1 MAPITIAS
9 GWPIE
14 ARRSL
19 LAGIA
24 LIGAVSLIALLA
36 PWLGDPYYQDFATGL
51 SPAGL
56 PLGPNHT
63 HPLGTDSLGRD
74 VLARVALAGRVSLS
88 IGILAALLSL
98 ALGATVGMMA
108 GFYGGFLE
116 ALLMRLTDIGL
127 ALPTTLA
134 GLAMTALL
142 PAGLLRPVVIIT
154 LLFWAYPA
162 RLVYNETLRMRRRGF
177 VEAAVAM
184 GEARYRI
191 LLRHILPHL
200 KTLLLTYAPMNAA
213 AAVMMEAT
221 LSYLGAGVPLPTPSW
236 GNMIGEGQ
244 GALAFAPHLFLAP
257 AAFLLLTT
265 LGFLLIAEG
274 FKQAHSRGIRFSWLA
289 L

>member
-14 ARRSL
+14 ARRRL
-19 LAGIA
+19 LGGLALVGGI
-24 LIGAVSLIALLA
+24 GLIAILA
-36 PWLGDPYYQDFATGL
+36 PWLGDPYYQDFAAGL

-56 PLGPNHT
+56 PLGPSPQ
-63 HPLGTDSLGRD
+63 HPLGTDTLGRD

-98 ALGATVGMMA
+98 ALGAAVGMVA
-108 GFYGGFLE
+108 GFYGGLAE

-142 PAGLLRPVVIIT
+142 PAGPLRPVLIIT
-154 LLFWAYPA
+154 VLFWAYPA

-177 VEAAVAM
+177 VEAAVAI
-184 GEARYRI
+184 GEARHRI

-200 KTLLLTYAPMNAA
+200 GSLLLTYAPMNAA

-257 AAFLLLTT
+257 AALLLLTT
-265 LGFLLIAEG
+265 LGLVLISEG
-274 FKQAHSRGIRFSWLA
+274 LKQAHPEGVRFSWLE

>member
-14 ARRSL
+14 ARRSV
-19 LAGIA
+19 AIGGA
-24 LIGAVSLIALLA
+24 LVGAVGCIALLA
-36 PWLGDPYYQDFATGL
+36 PWLGDPYYQDFAAGL
-51 SPAGL
+51 SPLGL
-56 PLGPNHT
+56 PLGPSPA
-63 HPLGTDSLGRD
+63 HPLGTDTLGRD
-74 VLARVALAGRVSLS
+74 VLARAAFAGRVSLS
-88 IGILAALLSL
+88 IGILAAVLSL
-98 ALGATVGMMA
+98 ALGAAVGMVA

-116 ALLMRLTDIGL
+116 AFLMRLTDIGL

-134 GLAMTALL
+134 GLALTALL
-142 PAGLLRPVVIIT
+142 PAGPLRPVAIIT
-154 LLFWAYPA
+154 ILFWAYPA
-162 RLVYNETLRMRRRGF
+162 RLIYNETLRMRRRGF

-184 GEARYRI
+184 GEARHRI
-191 LLRHILPHL
+191 LLRHVLPHL

-265 LGFLLIAEG
+265 MGLLLIAEG
-274 FKQAHSRGIRFSWLA
+274 LKQAHPGERRFSWLA